1 MSEHQGV
8 EWKEIWKD
16 EYLKWI
22 CGYANAQGG
31 TLIIGKDDNGDI
43 KGVRNAKKL
52 LEDIPNKIVSTMNI
66 IADVNLIEENGLEYI
81 EIIVDS
87 YPFPV
92 NYRGKYYYRSGS
104 TMQEIKGIELLKFL
118 YERQGKTWDSVPI
131 PGETADTL
139 SKEALQEFRKKSVY
153 KKRLSKIAAEVND
166 KLLLENLKLF
176 EGENLIRTAI
186 LMFHS
191 DPEKW
196 VTGAYIK
203 IGYFGESDSDLRFQD
218 EVHGPLILQA
228 DKTVELIYTKYMKA
242 LIDYEGLQRTETYM
256 FPIEGFREIL
266 LNAINHKDYSTGIPI
281 QISIYEDKIY
291 VWNDGKWP
299 ENLPVD
305 KIYKKHSSIP
315 YNPKIADVFYKAG
328 EIESW
333 GRGFDKIMEVCKEE
347 KVPYPIIDTNA
358 RGVMVLCKP
367 CEQYNKILKEKY
379 GKETLPNM
387 QLEKLS
393 QEEQTRMA
401 PILKYLDDNSI
412 ITNAIG
418 RDLLGKSVATTKR
431 YLSRLCEVKILEQ
444 KGAGRSSYYERKGTD
459 K

>member
-1 MSEHQGV
+1 MLEHQGA

-43 KGVRNAKKL
+43 AGIRNAKKL

-92 NYRGKYYYRSGS
+92 NYRGIYYYRSGS

-118 YERQGKTWDSVPI
+118 YEKQGRTWDNVPI
-131 PGETADTL
+131 PGETADSL

-176 EGENLIRTAI
+176 ERENLIRAAI
-186 LMFHS
+186 LMFHP

-203 IGYFGESDSDLRFQD
+203 IGYFGESNSDLRYQD
-218 EVHGPLILQA
+218 EIHGPLILQA
-228 DKTVELIYTKYMKA
+228 DKAVELIYTKYMKA

-256 FPIEGFREIL
+256 FPMEGFREIL

-305 KIYKKHSSIP
+305 KIYEKHSSIP

-333 GRGFDKIMEVCKEE
+333 GRGFDKIMEVCKAE
-347 KVPYPIIDTNA
+347 KAPYPVIDANA

-367 CEQYNKILKEKY
+367 CDQYNRLLKDRCEK
-379 GKETLPNM
+379 EFLPNVR
-387 QLEKLS
+387 LEKLS
-393 QEEQTRMA
+393 QEEQERMA

-431 YLSRLCEVKILEQ
+431 YLNRLCEIGILEQ
-444 KGAGRSSYYERKGTD
+444 KGAGRSSYYERK
-459 K
+459 

>member
-31 TLIIGKDDNGDI
+31 TLIIGRDDNGDV
-43 KGVRNAKKL
+43 KGIHNAKKL

-118 YERQGKTWDSVPI
+118 YEKQGKTWDSVPI

-186 LMFHS
+186 LMFHP

-203 IGYFGESDSDLRFQD
+203 IGYFGDSDSDLRYQD
-218 EVHGPLILQA
+218 EIHGPLILQA
-228 DKTVELIYTKYMKA
+228 DNAIELIYTKYMKA
-242 LIDYEGLQRTETYM
+242 FIDYEGLQRIETYM
-256 FPIEGFREIL
+256 FPMEGFREIL

-305 KIYKKHSSIP
+305 EIYKKHSSIP
-315 YNPKIADVFYKAG
+315 YNPKMADVFYKAG

-333 GRGFDKIMEVCKEE
+333 GRGFDKIMEVCEKE
-347 KVPYPIIDTNA
+347 KAPYPEIDANS

-367 CEQYNKILKEKY
+367 CEQYNKLLKDRH
-379 GKETLPNM
+379 GKELLPNV

-393 QEEQTRMA
+393 QEEKDRMS

-412 ITNAIG
+412 ITNAIC
-418 RDLLGKSVATTKR
+418 RDLIGKSVATTKR
-431 YLSRLCEVKILEQ
+431 YLNRLCEVGILEQ
-444 KGAGRSSYYERKGTD
+444 KSAGRSSYYERK
-459 K
+459 

>member
-1 MSEHQGV
+1 MLEHQGA

-31 TLIIGKDDNGDI
+31 ILIIGKDDNGDI
-43 KGVRNAKKL
+43 AGIRNAKKL

-118 YERQGKTWDSVPI
+118 YEKQGRTWDNVPI
-131 PGETADTL
+131 PGETADSL

-176 EGENLIRTAI
+176 ERENLIRAAI
-186 LMFHS
+186 LMFHP

-203 IGYFGESDSDLRFQD
+203 IGYFGESNSDLRYQD
-218 EVHGPLILQA
+218 EIHGPLILQA

-256 FPIEGFREIL
+256 FPMEGFREIL

-305 KIYKKHSSIP
+305 KIYEKHSSIP

-333 GRGFDKIMEVCKEE
+333 GRGFDKIMEVCKAE
-347 KVPYPIIDTNA
+347 KDPYPVIDANA

-367 CEQYNKILKEKY
+367 CDQYNRLLKDRREK
-379 GKETLPNM
+379 EFLPNVR
-387 QLEKLS
+387 LEKLS
-393 QEEQTRMA
+393 QEEQERMA

-431 YLSRLCEVKILEQ
+431 YLNRLCEIGILEQ
-444 KGAGRSSYYERKGTD
+444 KGAGRSSYYERK
-459 K
+459 

>member
-1 MSEHQGV
+1 MLEHQGA

-31 TLIIGKDDNGDI
+31 ILIIGKDDNGDI
-43 KGVRNAKKL
+43 AGIRNAKKL

-118 YERQGKTWDSVPI
+118 YEKQGRTWDNVPI
-131 PGETADTL
+131 PGETADSL

-176 EGENLIRTAI
+176 ERENLIRAAI
-186 LMFHS
+186 LMFHP

-203 IGYFGESDSDLRFQD
+203 IGYFGESNSDLRYQD
-218 EVHGPLILQA
+218 EIHGPLILQA

-256 FPIEGFREIL
+256 FPMEGFREIL

-305 KIYKKHSSIP
+305 KIYEKHSSIP

-333 GRGFDKIMEVCKEE
+333 GRGFDKIMEVCKAE
-347 KVPYPIIDTNA
+347 KAPYPVIDANA

-367 CEQYNKILKEKY
+367 CDQYNRLLKDRREK
-379 GKETLPNM
+379 EFLPNVR
-387 QLEKLS
+387 LEKLS
-393 QEEQTRMA
+393 QEEQERMA

-431 YLSRLCEVKILEQ
+431 YLNRLCEIGILEQ
-444 KGAGRSSYYERKGTD
+444 KGAGRSSYYERK
-459 K
+459 

>member
-1 MSEHQGV
+1 
-8 EWKEIWKD
+8 
-16 EYLKWI
+16 
-22 CGYANAQGG
+22 
-31 TLIIGKDDNGDI
+31 
-43 KGVRNAKKL
+43 
-52 LEDIPNKIVSTMNI
+52 MNI

-118 YERQGKTWDSVPI
+118 YEKQGRTWDNVPI
-131 PGETADTL
+131 PGETADSL

-176 EGENLIRTAI
+176 ERENLIRAAI
-186 LMFHS
+186 LMFHP

-203 IGYFGESDSDLRFQD
+203 IGYFGESNSDLRYQD
-218 EVHGPLILQA
+218 EIHGPLILQA
-228 DKTVELIYTKYMKA
+228 DKAVELIYTKYMKA

-256 FPIEGFREIL
+256 FPMEGFREIL

-305 KIYKKHSSIP
+305 KIYEKHSSIP

-333 GRGFDKIMEVCKEE
+333 GRGFDKIMEVCKAE
-347 KVPYPIIDTNA
+347 KAPYPVIDANA

-367 CEQYNKILKEKY
+367 CDQYNRLLKDRCEK
-379 GKETLPNM
+379 EFLPNVR
-387 QLEKLS
+387 LEKLS
-393 QEEQTRMA
+393 QEEQERMA

-431 YLSRLCEVKILEQ
+431 YLNRLCEIGILEQ
-444 KGAGRSSYYERKGTD
+444 KGAGRSSYYERK
-459 K
+459 

>member
-31 TLIIGKDDNGDI
+31 TLIIGKDDNG
-43 KGVRNAKKL
+43 GVTGIGNSKKL

-118 YERQGKTWDSVPI
+118 YERQGKTWDNVPI
-131 PGETADTL
+131 PGETVDTL

-176 EGENLIRTAI
+176 EGENLIRAAI
-186 LMFHS
+186 LMFHP

-203 IGYFGESDSDLRFQD
+203 IGYFGDSDSDLRYQD

-228 DKTVELIYTKYMKA
+228 DKVVELIYTKYMKA
-242 LIDYEGLQRTETYM
+242 LIDYKGLQRTETYM
-256 FPIEGFREIL
+256 FPMEGFREIL

-281 QISIYEDKIY
+281 QISVYEDKIY

-299 ENLPVD
+299 DNLPVD
-305 KIYKKHSSIP
+305 KIYEKHSSIP

-333 GRGFDKIMEVCKEE
+333 GRGFDKIMEACEKE
-347 KVPYPIIDTNA
+347 KAPYPDIDANF

-367 CEQYNKILKEKY
+367 CEQYNKLLKEKY
-379 GKETLPNM
+379 RKETFSKV
-387 QLEKLS
+387 QFEKLS
-393 QEEQTRMA
+393 QEEQVRMA

-431 YLSRLCEVKILEQ
+431 YLNRLCEVGFLEQ
-444 KGAGRSSYYERKGTD
+444 KGAGRSSYYERK
-459 K
+459 

>member
-31 TLIIGKDDNGDI
+31 TLIIGKDDNGSVTGI
-43 KGVRNAKKL
+43 CNAEKL

-131 PGETADTL
+131 PGETADAL
-139 SKEALQEFRKKSVY
+139 SMEALQEFRKKSVY

-176 EGENLIRTAI
+176 EGENLIRAAI
-186 LMFHS
+186 LMFHP

-203 IGYFGESDSDLRFQD
+203 IGYFGESDSDLRYQD
-218 EVHGPLILQA
+218 EIHGPLILQA
-228 DKTVELIYTKYMKA
+228 DKAVELIYTKYMKA

-256 FPIEGFREIL
+256 FPMEGFREIL

-299 ENLPVD
+299 DNLPVD
-305 KIYKKHSSIP
+305 KIYEKHSSIP

-328 EIESW
+328 EIEAW

-347 KVPYPIIDTNA
+347 KAPYPVIDANA

-367 CEQYNKILKEKY
+367 CEQYNRLLKDRR
-379 GKETLPNM
+379 GKEFLPNVR
-387 QLEKLS
+387 LEKLS
-393 QEEQTRMA
+393 QEEQDRMA

-431 YLSRLCEVKILEQ
+431 YLNRLCEIGILEQ
-444 KGAGRSSYYERKGTD
+444 KGAGRSSYYERK
-459 K
+459 

>member
-1 MSEHQGV
+1 MLEHQGA

-43 KGVRNAKKL
+43 AGIRNAKKL

-118 YERQGKTWDSVPI
+118 YEKQGRTWDNVPI
-131 PGETADTL
+131 PGETADSL

-166 KLLLENLKLF
+166 KLLLEDLKLF
-176 EGENLIRTAI
+176 ERENLIRAAI
-186 LMFHS
+186 LMFHP

-203 IGYFGESDSDLRFQD
+203 IGYFGESNSDLRYQD
-218 EVHGPLILQA
+218 EIHGPLILQA
-228 DKTVELIYTKYMKA
+228 DKAVELIYTKYMKA

-256 FPIEGFREIL
+256 FPMEGFREIL

-305 KIYKKHSSIP
+305 KIYEKHSSIP

-333 GRGFDKIMEVCKEE
+333 GRGFDKIMEVCKAE
-347 KVPYPIIDTNA
+347 KAPYPVIDANA

-367 CEQYNKILKEKY
+367 CDQYNRLLKDRCEK
-379 GKETLPNM
+379 EFLPNVR
-387 QLEKLS
+387 LEKLS
-393 QEEQTRMA
+393 QEEQERMA

-431 YLSRLCEVKILEQ
+431 YLNRLCEIGILEQ
-444 KGAGRSSYYERKGTD
+444 KGAGRSSYYERK
-459 K
+459 

>member
-1 MSEHQGV
+1 MPEHQRV

-31 TLIIGKDDNGDI
+31 TLIIGKDDNGNVRGI
-43 KGVRNAKKL
+43 RNAKKL

-81 EIIVDS
+81 EIVVDG

-131 PGETADTL
+131 PGETLDIL
-139 SKEALQEFRKKSVY
+139 SKEALQEFRKKSVC
-153 KKRLSKIAAEVND
+153 KNRLSKIAAEVND

-176 EGENLIRTAI
+176 EGENLIRAAI

-203 IGYFGESDSDLRFQD
+203 IGYFGDSDSDLRYQD
-218 EVHGPLILQA
+218 EIHGPLILQA
-228 DKTVELIYTKYMKA
+228 DKAVELIYTKYMKA

-256 FPIEGFREIL
+256 FPMEGFREIL

-299 ENLPVD
+299 ENLPIEE
-305 KIYKKHSSIP
+305 IYKKHSSIP

-328 EIESW
+328 DIESW

-347 KVPYPIIDTNA
+347 KAPYPVINTDS
-358 RGVMVLCKP
+358 RGIMVLCKP
-367 CEQYNKILKEKY
+367 CEQYNKLLRDRR
-379 GKETLPNM
+379 GKEILFNV
-387 QLEKLS
+387 QLERLS
-393 QEEQTRMA
+393 QEEQDRMA

-431 YLSRLCEVKILEQ
+431 YLNRLCEVGILNQ
-444 KGAGRSSYYERKGTD
+444 KGAGRGAYYERK
-459 K
+459 

>member
-8 EWKEIWKD
+8 EWKEAWKD

-31 TLIIGKDDNGDI
+31 TLIIGKDDNGDVMGI
-43 KGVRNAKKL
+43 SNAKKL

-66 IADVNLIEENGLEYI
+66 IADVNLVEENGLEYI

-118 YERQGKTWDSVPI
+118 YERQGKTWDNVPI
-131 PGETADTL
+131 PGESADTL

-176 EGENLIRTAI
+176 EGENLIRAAV
-186 LMFHS
+186 LMFHP

-203 IGYFGESDSDLRFQD
+203 IGYFGDSDSDLRYQD
-218 EVHGPLILQA
+218 EIHGPLILQA
-228 DKTVELIYTKYMKA
+228 DKAMELIYTKYMKA
-242 LIDYEGLQRTETYM
+242 LIDYEGLQRIETYM
-256 FPIEGFREIL
+256 FPMEGFREIL

-291 VWNDGKWP
+291 IWNDGKWP

-305 KIYKKHSSIP
+305 EIYKKHSSIP
-315 YNPKIADVFYKAG
+315 YNPKMADVFYKAG

-333 GRGFDKIMEVCKEE
+333 GRGFDKIMEVCEKE
-347 KVPYPIIDTNA
+347 KVPYPDIATNS

-367 CEQYNKILKEKY
+367 CEQYSKLLKEKY
-379 GKETLPNM
+379 GKEILSNM
-387 QLEKLS
+387 QSEKLS
-393 QEEQTRMA
+393 LEEQVRMA

-418 RDLLGKSVATTKR
+418 RNLLGKSVATTKR
-431 YLSRLCEVKILEQ
+431 YLNRLCEAGILEQ
-444 KGAGRSSYYERKGTD
+444 KGAGRSSYYERKRAD
-459 K
+459 

>member
-1 MSEHQGV
+1 MSEHQMV

-31 TLIIGKDDNGDI
+31 MLIIGKDDNG
-43 KGVRNAKKL
+43 KTTGLSNAEKL

-66 IADVNLIEENGLEYI
+66 IADVNLIEENELEYI
-81 EIIVDS
+81 EIVVDS

-104 TMQEIKGIELLKFL
+104 TMQEMKGIELSKFL

-139 SKEALQEFRKKSVY
+139 SKEALQEFRRKSIN
-153 KKRLSKIAAEVND
+153 KKRLSKAAADVND

-176 EGENLIRTAI
+176 EGENLTRAAI
-186 LMFHS
+186 LMFYA

-203 IGYFGESDSDLRFQD
+203 IGYFGDSDSDLRYQD
-218 EVHGPLILQA
+218 EVHGPLIFQA

-256 FPIEGFREIL
+256 FPLDGFREIL

-281 QISIYEDKIY
+281 QISVYEDKIY
-291 VWNDGKWP
+291 IWNDGKWP
-299 ENLPVD
+299 ESLSIEN
-305 KIYKKHSSIP
+305 IYKKHSSIP

-328 EIESW
+328 DIESW
-333 GRGFDKIMEVCKEE
+333 GRGFDKIMEVCKGE
-347 KVPYPIIDTNA
+347 KAPYPIIDA
-358 RGVMVLCKP
+358 QSRGVMVLCEP
-367 CEQYNKILKEKY
+367 CEQYNRLLKNQN
-379 GKETLPNM
+379 GKEAIIN
-387 QLEKLS
+387 EERLS
-393 QEEQTRMA
+393 EEEQKKMA
-401 PILKYLDDNSI
+401 PILKYLNDNSV
-412 ITNAIG
+412 ITSSIG
-418 RDLLGKSVATTKR
+418 RDLLGKSTATTKR
-431 YLSRLCEVKILEQ
+431 YLSRLCEVGILDQ
-444 KGAGRSSYYERKGTD
+444 KGAGRGAYYERK
-459 K
+459 

>member
-1 MSEHQGV
+1 MSERQNI

-31 TLIIGKDDNGDI
+31 TLIIGKDDNGNV
-43 KGVRNAKKL
+43 KGINNAKKL

-66 IADVNLIEENGLEYI
+66 IADVNLVEEDEMGYI
-81 EIIVDS
+81 EIVVDS

-92 NYRGKYYYRSGS
+92 NYRGKYYYRRGS
-104 TMQEIKGIELLKFL
+104 TMQEIKGVELLKFL

-153 KKRLSKIAAEVND
+153 KKRLSKTAAEVSD

-176 EGENLIRTAI
+176 EGENLVRAAI
-186 LMFHS
+186 LMFHP

-203 IGYFGESDSDLRFQD
+203 IGYFGDSDSDLLYQD
-218 EVHGPLILQA
+218 EVHGPLISQA
-228 DKTVELIYTKYMKA
+228 DKAVELIYIKYMKA

-256 FPIEGFREIL
+256 FPMEGFREIL

-299 ENLPVD
+299 ENLPVEE
-305 KIYKKHSSIP
+305 IYKKHSSIP
-315 YNPKIADVFYKAG
+315 FNPKIADVFYKAG
-328 EIESW
+328 DIESW

-347 KVPYPIIDTNA
+347 KAPYPVIDAKA

-367 CEQYNKILKEKY
+367 CEQYNRLWKERR
-379 GKETLPNM
+379 GKAFTKKM
-387 QLEKLS
+387 QIEKLS
-393 QEEQTRMA
+393 QKEKERMA
-401 PILKYLDDNSI
+401 PILKYLDNNAV

-418 RDLLGKSVATTKR
+418 RNLIGKSTATTKR
-431 YLSRLCEVKILEQ
+431 YLNRLCEVGILGS
-444 KGAGRSSYYERKGTD
+444 KGTGRSAYYERK
-459 K
+459 

>member
-1 MSEHQGV
+1 
-8 EWKEIWKD
+8 
-16 EYLKWI
+16 
-22 CGYANAQGG
+22 
-31 TLIIGKDDNGDI
+31 
-43 KGVRNAKKL
+43 
-52 LEDIPNKIVSTMNI
+52 MNI

-118 YERQGKTWDSVPI
+118 YEKQGRTWDNVPI
-131 PGETADTL
+131 PGETADSL

-176 EGENLIRTAI
+176 ERENLIRAAI
-186 LMFHS
+186 LMFHP

-203 IGYFGESDSDLRFQD
+203 IGYFGESNSDLRYQD
-218 EVHGPLILQA
+218 EIHGPLILQA

-256 FPIEGFREIL
+256 FPMEGFREIL

-305 KIYKKHSSIP
+305 KIYEKHSSIP

-333 GRGFDKIMEVCKEE
+333 GRGFDKIMEVCKAE
-347 KVPYPIIDTNA
+347 KAPYPVIDANA

-367 CEQYNKILKEKY
+367 CDQYNRLLKDRREK
-379 GKETLPNM
+379 EFLPNVR
-387 QLEKLS
+387 LEKLS
-393 QEEQTRMA
+393 QEEQERMA

-431 YLSRLCEVKILEQ
+431 YLNRLCEIGILEQ
-444 KGAGRSSYYERKGTD
+444 KGAGRSSYYERK
-459 K
+459 

>member
-31 TLIIGKDDNGDI
+31 TLIIGKDDNGDVTGI
-43 KGVRNAKKL
+43 SNAKKL

-66 IADVNLIEENGLEYI
+66 IVDVNLVEENGLEYI

-131 PGETADTL
+131 PGETVDTL
-139 SKEALQEFRKKSVY
+139 SKEALQEFRKKSVF
-153 KKRLSKIAAEVND
+153 KKRLSKIAAEVSD

-176 EGENLIRTAI
+176 EGENLIRATI
-186 LMFHS
+186 LMFHP

-203 IGYFGESDSDLRFQD
+203 IGYFGDSDSDLRYQD
-218 EVHGPLILQA
+218 EIHGPLILQA
-228 DKTVELIYTKYMKA
+228 DKAIELIYTKYMKA
-242 LIDYEGLQRTETYM
+242 LIDYEGLQRIETYM
-256 FPIEGFREIL
+256 FPMEGFREIL

-305 KIYKKHSSIP
+305 EIYKKHSSIP
-315 YNPKIADVFYKAG
+315 YNPKMADVFYKAG

-333 GRGFDKIMEVCKEE
+333 GRGFDKIMKVCEKE
-347 KVPYPIIDTNA
+347 KIPYPDIDANS

-367 CEQYNKILKEKY
+367 CEKYNKLLNEKH
-379 GKETLPNM
+379 GKDTLSNM

-393 QEEQTRMA
+393 QEEQVRMA

-431 YLSRLCEVKILEQ
+431 YLNRLCEAGILEQ
-444 KGAGRSSYYERKGTD
+444 KGAGRSSYYERK
-459 K
+459 